1 MSVGP
6 MTGIAAGAAGTPL
19 SQSQGHRRRA
29 CRQEAGASQHAA
41 RGQLKAE
48 SAAGVGEADGE
59 EHQSDDRDAN
69 GRVPWRIRRVAKEAA
84 ADEDAPRAPS
94 PPKDPGGAAGNLL
107 DVSG

>member
-19 SQSQGHRRRA
+19 SQTKGTDLERTG
-29 CRQEAGASQHAA
+29 QEVGAAQNAA

-48 SAAGVGEADGE
+48 SAAGVGEADGQ

-69 GRVPWRIRRVAKEAA
+69 GRVPWRIRRVAKDAP
-84 ADEDAPRAPS
+84 ADENAPSAPS
-94 PPKDPGGAAGNLL
+94 PPKDPGRAAGNLL

>member
-19 SQSQGHRRRA
+19 SQTKGTDAERA
-29 CRQEAGASQHAA
+29 AQEAGASQHAA

-48 SAAGVGEADGE
+48 SAAGVGEADGQ

-69 GRVPWRIRRVAKEAA
+69 GRVPWRIRRVAKDAP
-84 ADEDAPRAPS
+84 ADEDAPSAPS